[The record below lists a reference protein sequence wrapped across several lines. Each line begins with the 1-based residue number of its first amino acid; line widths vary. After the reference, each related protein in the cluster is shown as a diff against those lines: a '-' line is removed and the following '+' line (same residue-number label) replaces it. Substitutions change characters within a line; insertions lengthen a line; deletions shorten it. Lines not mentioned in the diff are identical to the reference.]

1 MFWKIKALMMSLA
14 LRQLDR
20 SKNMRR
26 VLDYNLGMSKTL
38 YIIDGH
44 AQIFRAYFAIRG
56 GMNSPTTGEP
66 THAVFGMAGMML
78 KLLNDVKPQF
88 VIMAI
93 DTKGPTFRDEI
104 YSEYKANREKTP
116 EDLIQQEKRIFDMI
130 RAFGVPI
137 IGVPGA
143 EADDIIATL
152 CKRITEDDTRKD
164 WDIRVVSRDKDL
176 EQLLSERVTMFDIHK
191 DELVTVDTLL
201 EKKGLTPAQ
210 VVDALAMIGDTA
222 DNIPGIPGIGP
233 KTAVTLLQDFG
244 SIDGIYE
251 NIDKIKG
258 KRREKIESAKDR
270 MPLNRQLVQL
280 KDDLDF
286 EFDLETATV
295 GPIDK
300 ALLTDMFQT
309 LGFRRHINDLNKITL
324 GGESETAT
332 PQTVETKP
340 AATAAPEGFLFGES
354 LFDQG
359 SDAGTTGNV
368 AAAPVVASTKDG
380 EYTCIKTQVEL
391 DDAIKAIR
399 KADLLAI
406 DTETIGL
413 GRNVPICGICLS
425 WEEKQGVYIPMVSP
439 QQDEHLDSQTV
450 IDTLKPLLQDPTVK
464 KTGHNLKYD
473 ALVLRHAGIHLRG
486 VVFDSMIA
494 AQLLGMASRGMDH
507 LALELLQH
515 RMIPISQ
522 LIGEKSAKQATM
534 DTVPLDQVTEYAAED
549 ADISL
554 RFYHLLHPRLVEAQ
568 MADLEAVEMPL
579 VEVLSDVESLGIRI
593 DPDVLLAQKE
603 ELTGKLDEIKD
614 QIFQVAGEPFNLD
627 SPKQLGEILFHKL
640 GMPILKRK
648 KTGPSTDVEVLEK
661 LAAREDLPVGSEKM
675 PSLLLEYRQ
684 FSKLCNTYLD
694 NLRDAQDK
702 TDGRIHAS
710 FMQLGAATGRLSSGG
725 PNLQNIPVR
734 SEAGRQIR
742 KAFVAAEGHQL
753 IVADYSQ
760 IELRILAHLS
770 QDPALIEAFKNDLDI
785 HAAVASQVFNTP
797 LDEVSKEQR
806 ARAKVINFGIVYGIT
821 SYGLARRIE
830 DLDEREARALIE
842 DYRKRFAGID
852 RFLHECVQ
860 HALDHGYVKT
870 ILGRRRPI
878 DQIHSSNGNT
888 RALGERLAI
897 NTVVQGSAT
906 GDLIKKAMVNLYNR
920 IYGEKL
926 PLRMICQIHDELI
939 FEAPTSEIDA
949 MREIVRTE
957 MESAMELTV
966 PLKVDV
972 GVGNDWLEAK

>member
-1 MFWKIKALMMSLA
+1 
-14 LRQLDR
+14 
-20 SKNMRR
+20 
-26 VLDYNLGMSKTL
+26 MSKTI

-78 KLLNDVKPQF
+78 KLLTEVKPDL
-88 VIMAI
+88 VVMAI
-93 DTKGPTFRDEI
+93 DTKGPTFRDEM
-104 YSEYKANREKTP
+104 YADYKANREKTP
-116 EDLIQQEKRIFDMI
+116 EDLIKQEKRIFDMV
-130 RAFGVPI
+130 RGFGVPI
-137 IGVPGA
+137 IGIPGA

-152 CKRITEDDTRKD
+152 CKRIVNDPDRKD
-164 WDIRVVSRDKDL
+164 WNIRVVSRDKDL
-176 EQLLSERVTMFDIHK
+176 EQLLSDRVVMFDIHK
-191 DELVTVDTLL
+191 DEIVDEASLM
-201 EKKGLTPAQ
+201 EKKGLRPDQ
-210 VVDALAMIGDTA
+210 VIDALAMIGDTA
-222 DNIPGIPGIGP
+222 DNIPGVPGIGP
-233 KTAVTLLQDFG
+233 KTAVALLQEFG
-244 SIDGIYE
+244 SIEGILA
-251 NIDKIKG
+251 NIEKIKG
-258 KRREKIESAKDR
+258 KRRENIEAATDR
-270 MPLNRQLVQL
+270 LPLNIKLVKL

-286 EFDLETATV
+286 EFDLDSATV

-300 ALLTDMFQT
+300 TMLTEMFQV
-309 LGFRRHINDLNKITL
+309 LGFRRHISDLNRL
-324 GGESETAT
+324 GGAEEKAAKPQAVEPVKTKT
-332 PQTVETKP
+332 PAP
-340 AATAAPEGFLFGES
+340 APEGFLFGES

-359 SDAGTTGNV
+359 SESTSQTSTHDQ
-368 AAAPVVASTKDG
+368 APVVESTNDG
-380 EYTCIKTQVEL
+380 NYTCIKTKAQL
-391 DDAIKAIR
+391 DDVIAQCR
-399 KADLLAI
+399 KAPLLAI

-413 GRNVPICGICLS
+413 GRNVPVCGICLS
-425 WEEKQGVYIPMVSP
+425 WEEKQGVYIPMISK
-439 QQDEHLDSQTV
+439 QQAEHLDHDTV
-450 IDTLKPLLQDPTVK
+450 IAALKPLLEDSKVF

-473 ALVLRHAGIHLRG
+473 ALVLRHAGIHLKG
-486 VVFDSMIA
+486 VMFDSMIA

-507 LALELLQH
+507 MAMELLQH

-522 LIGEKSAKQATM
+522 LIGPKDAKQSTM
-534 DTVPLDQVTEYAAED
+534 DTVPLDQITDYAAED

-554 RFYHLLHPRLVEAQ
+554 RFYHLLHPRLAQ
-568 MADLEAVEMPL
+568 QEMTELEAVEMPL

-593 DPDVLLAQKE
+593 DPDALAAQKE
-603 ELTGKLDEIKD
+603 ELTGKLDELKD
-614 QIFQVAGEPFNLD
+614 KIFEAAGEPFNLE
-627 SPKQLGEILFHKL
+627 SPKQLAEILFHKL
-640 GMPILKRK
+640 GLPIIKRK
-648 KTGPSTDVEVLEK
+648 KNGPSTDVEVLEK
-661 LAAREDLPVGSEKM
+661 LAAREDLPVGSEKV
-675 PSLLLEYRQ
+675 PALLLEYRQ

-742 KAFVAAEGHQL
+742 KAFVADKGHKL

-770 QDPALIEAFKNDLDI
+770 QDPALIDAFNNDLDI

-797 LDEVSKEQR
+797 LEEVTKEQR

-830 DLDEREARALIE
+830 DLNEREARALIE

-852 RFLHECVQ
+852 RFLQQCVQ
-860 HALDHGYVKT
+860 EALEFGYVKT

-878 DQIHSSNGNT
+878 EQIHSSNGNT

-920 IYGEKL
+920 IYGENL

-939 FEAPTSEIDA
+939 FEAPDADIDA
-949 MREIVRTE
+949 MKEIVRHE
-957 MESAMELTV
+957 MESAMQLTV

-972 GVGNDWLEAK
+972 GVGDDWLSAK

>member
-1 MFWKIKALMMSLA
+1 
-14 LRQLDR
+14 
-20 SKNMRR
+20 
-26 VLDYNLGMSKTL
+26 MSKTI

-78 KLLNDVKPQF
+78 KLLNEIKPEL

-137 IGVPGA
+137 IGIPGA

-152 CKRITEDDTRKD
+152 CKRITEDASRKN
-164 WDIRVVSRDKDL
+164 WDIRIVSRDKDL
-176 EQLLSERVTMFDIHK
+176 EQLLSDRVTMFDIHK

-201 EKKGLTPAQ
+201 EKKGLTPQQ

-233 KTAVTLLQDFG
+233 KTAVSLLQEFG

-258 KRREKIESAKDR
+258 KRREKIEESKDR

-324 GGESETAT
+324 GGETEAAK
-332 PQTVETKP
+332 PQTVEQTTPTASATP
-340 AATAAPEGFLFGES
+340 APAPDGFLFGES

-359 SDAGTTGNV
+359 NESTGGNTT
-368 AAAPVVASTKDG
+368 AAAPIVESTKDG
-380 EYTCIKTQVEL
+380 AYTCVKTQAEL
-391 DDAIKAIR
+391 DDVIKQVR
-399 KADLLAI
+399 KADILAI

-439 QQDEHLDSQTV
+439 QQDEHLDSKNV
-450 IDTLKPLLQDPTVK
+450 IDTLKPLLEDPAIK

-507 LALELLQH
+507 LALELLKH

-534 DTVPLDQVTEYAAED
+534 DTVPLDQITEYAAED

-554 RFYHLLHPRLVEAQ
+554 RFYHLLHPRLVEAE
-568 MADLEAVEMPL
+568 MAELEAVEMPL

-593 DPDVLLAQKE
+593 DPDVLAGQKE

-614 QIFQVAGEPFNLD
+614 QIFEVAGEPFNLD
-627 SPKQLGEILFHKL
+627 SPKQLGDILFHKL
-640 GMPILKRK
+640 GLPILKRK

-661 LAAREDLPVGSEKM
+661 LAAREDLPVGAEKM
-675 PSLLLEYRQ
+675 PALLLEYRQ

-742 KAFVAAEGHQL
+742 KAFVAAEGCKL

-770 QDPALIEAFKNDLDI
+770 QDPALIDAFNNDQDI

-797 LDEVSKEQR
+797 LDEVTKEQR

-830 DLDEREARALIE
+830 DLNEREARALIE

-852 RFLHECVQ
+852 QFLHECVQ

-878 DQIHSSNGNT
+878 EQIHSSNGNT

-920 IYGEKL
+920 IYSENL
-926 PLRMICQIHDELI
+926 PLKMICQIHDELI
-939 FEAPTSEIDA
+939 FEAPQSDVDA
-949 MREIVRTE
+949 MKEVVRHE
-957 MESAMELTV
+957 MESAMQLTV

-972 GVGNDWLEAK
+972 GVGDDWLEAK

>member
-1 MFWKIKALMMSLA
+1 
-14 LRQLDR
+14 
-20 SKNMRR
+20 
-26 VLDYNLGMSKTL
+26 
-38 YIIDGH
+38 
-44 AQIFRAYFAIRG
+44 
-56 GMNSPTTGEP
+56 MNSPTTGEP

-78 KLLNDVKPQF
+78 KLLIEVKPDY
-88 VIMAI
+88 VVMAI
-93 DTKGPTFRDEI
+93 DTKGPTFRDEL
-104 YSEYKANREKTP
+104 YADYKANREKTP
-116 EDLIQQEKRIFDMI
+116 EDLIKQEKRIFDMV
-130 RAFGVPI
+130 RGFGVPI
-137 IGVPGA
+137 IGIPGA

-152 CKRITEDDTRKD
+152 CKRIVEDPARKD
-164 WDIRVVSRDKDL
+164 WNIRVVSRDKDL
-176 EQLLSERVTMFDIHK
+176 EQLLSDRVTMFDIHK
-191 DELVTVDTLL
+191 DEIVDQASLL
-201 EKKGLTPAQ
+201 EKKGLHPEQ
-210 VVDALAMIGDTA
+210 VIDALAMIGDTA

-233 KTAVTLLQDFG
+233 KTAVALLQEFG
-244 SIDGIYE
+244 SIEGILA
-251 NIDKIKG
+251 NIEKIKG
-258 KRREKIESAKDR
+258 KRRENIEAAADR
-270 MPLNRQLVQL
+270 LPLNQQLVKL

-286 EFDLETATV
+286 EFDLDTATV

-300 ALLTDMFQT
+300 TMLTEMFEV
-309 LGFRRHINDLNKITL
+309 LGFRRHISDLNRL
-324 GGESETAT
+324 GGDAVKTAKPQAVEPVKRKT
-332 PQTVETKP
+332 PAP
-340 AATAAPEGFLFGES
+340 APEGFLFGES

-359 SDAGTTGNV
+359 NESSSSQTTTHDAV
-368 AAAPVVASTKDG
+368 PVVESTNDG
-380 EYTCIKTQVEL
+380 TYTCIKTQAQL
-391 DDAIKAIR
+391 DDVIAHCRNAPM
-399 KADLLAI
+399 LAV

-425 WEEKQGVYIPMVSP
+425 WEEKQGVYIPMISK
-439 QQDEHLDSQTV
+439 QQAEHLDHDTV
-450 IDTLKPLLQDPTVK
+450 ITALKPLLEDSKLP

-473 ALVLRHAGIHLRG
+473 ALVLRHAGIHLKG

-507 LALELLQH
+507 LAMELLQH

-522 LIGEKSAKQATM
+522 LIGPKDGKQSTM
-534 DTVPLDQVTEYAAED
+534 DTVPLDMITDYAAED

-554 RFYHLLHPRLVEAQ
+554 RFYHLLHPKLTEQ
-568 MADLEAVEMPL
+568 GMADLQAVEMPL

-593 DPDVLLAQKE
+593 DPDALAAQKK
-603 ELTGKLDEIKD
+603 ELTGKLDELKD
-614 QIFQVAGEPFNLD
+614 QIFEAAGEPFNLE
-627 SPKQLGEILFHKL
+627 SPKQLAEILFHKL
-640 GMPILKRK
+640 GLPIIKRK
-648 KTGPSTDVEVLEK
+648 KNGPSTDVEVLEK
-661 LAAREDLPVGSEKM
+661 LAAREDLPVGSEKV
-675 PSLLLEYRQ
+675 PALLLEYRQ

-694 NLRDAQDK
+694 NLRECQDK
-702 TDGRIHAS
+702 TDGRIHAT

-742 KAFVAAEGHQL
+742 KAFVADPGHQL

-770 QDPALIEAFKNDLDI
+770 QDPALIDAFNHDLDI

-797 LDEVSKEQR
+797 LENVTKEQR

-830 DLDEREARALIE
+830 GLNEREARTLIE

-852 RFLHECVQ
+852 RFLQQCVQ
-860 HALDHGYVKT
+860 EALDHGYVKT

-878 DQIHSSNGNT
+878 EQIHSSNGNT

-920 IYGEKL
+920 IYRENL

-939 FEAPTSEIDA
+939 FEAPDADVDA
-949 MREIVRTE
+949 MKEIVRHE
-957 MESAMELTV
+957 MESAMKLTV
-966 PLKVDV
+966 PLKVDI

>member
-1 MFWKIKALMMSLA
+1 MILM
-14 LRQLDR
+14 
-20 SKNMRR
+20 
-26 VLDYNLGMSKTL
+26 LDYNLRMSKTI

-78 KLLNDVKPQF
+78 KLLGQVKPDL
-88 VIMAI
+88 VVMAI

-104 YSEYKANREKTP
+104 YAEYKANREKTP
-116 EDLIQQEKRIFDMI
+116 EDLIKQEKRIFDMI
-130 RAFGVPI
+130 RGFGVPI

-152 CKRITEDDTRKD
+152 CKRILDDPDRTD

-176 EQLLSERVTMFDIHK
+176 EQLLGKRVSMFDIHK

-201 EKKGLTPAQ
+201 EKKGLRPDQ

-233 KTAVTLLQDFG
+233 KTAVTLLQDYG

-258 KRREKIESAKDR
+258 KRREKIQAAKDR
-270 MPLNRQLVQL
+270 MPLNIQLVKL

-286 EFDLETATV
+286 ELDLDAATI
-295 GPIDK
+295 GPIDT
-300 ALLTDMFQT
+300 AMLTDLFET
-309 LGFRRHINDLNKITL
+309 LGFRRHINDLKKL
-324 GGESETAT
+324 T
-332 PQTVETKP
+332 PQETTTELEISKP
-340 AATAAPEGFLFGES
+340 TQPQAASPAPDGFLFGES
-354 LFDQG
+354 LFDQA
-359 SDAGTTGNV
+359 SSNNEHGTTQ
-368 AAAPVVASTKDG
+368 AAAPDVQHTNDG
-380 EYTCIKTQVEL
+380 SYTCIKTQAQLEDVI
-391 DDAIKAIR
+391 AQCR
-399 KADLLAI
+399 KVPLVAI

-425 WEEKQGVYIPMVSP
+425 WEEKQGVYVPMVSP
-439 QQDEHLDSQTV
+439 QQDEHLDAQTV
-450 IDTLKPLLQDPTVK
+450 IDTLKPLLEDPTVK

-473 ALVLRHAGIHLRG
+473 ALVLRHADIHLRG

-507 LALELLQH
+507 LAMELLGH
-515 RMIPISQ
+515 RVIPISQ
-522 LIGEKSAKQATM
+522 LIGAKDSKQATM
-534 DTVPLDQVTEYAAED
+534 DSVPLDQITDYAAED

-554 RFYHLLHPRLVEAQ
+554 RFYHLLHPKLVEQ
-568 MADLEAVEMPL
+568 EMADLEAVEMPL

-593 DPDVLLAQKE
+593 DPTVLAAQKE
-603 ELTGKLDEIKD
+603 ELTGKLTEIKD
-614 QIFQVAGEPFNLD
+614 QIFEVAGEPFNLD

-661 LAAREDLPVGSEKM
+661 LALREDLPVGSEKI
-675 PSLLLEYRQ
+675 PALLLEYRK

-702 TDGRIHAS
+702 KDGRIHAS
-710 FMQLGAATGRLSSGG
+710 FIQLGAATGRLSSGG

-742 KAFVAAEGHQL
+742 KAFVADKGHQL

-770 QDPALIEAFKNDLDI
+770 QDPALIDAFNNDLDI
-785 HAAVASQVFNTP
+785 HAAVASQVFSTP
-797 LDEVSKEQR
+797 LQDVTKEQR

-830 DLDEREARALIE
+830 DLNEREARALIE

-852 RFLHECVQ
+852 RFLQECVQ
-860 HALDHGYVKT
+860 EALNHGYVKT

-878 DQIHSSNGNT
+878 EQIHSSNGNT

-920 IYGEKL
+920 IYGENL

-939 FEAPTSEIDA
+939 FEAPDA
-949 MREIVRTE
+949 DVQAMKEIVKRE
-957 MESAMELTV
+957 MESAMKLTV
-966 PLKVDV
+966 PLKVDI
-972 GVGNDWLEAK
+972 GIGEDWLEAK

>member
-1 MFWKIKALMMSLA
+1 MFRLLH
-14 LRQLDR
+14 
-20 SKNMRR
+20 
-26 VLDYNLGMSKTL
+26 YNLRMSKTI

-78 KLLNDVKPQF
+78 KLLTEVKPDL
-88 VIMAI
+88 VVMAI

-104 YSEYKANREKTP
+104 YADYKANREKTP
-116 EDLIQQEKRIFDMI
+116 EDLIKQEKRIFDMV
-130 RAFGVPI
+130 RGFGVPI
-137 IGVPGA
+137 IGIPGA

-152 CKRITEDDTRKD
+152 CKRITEDEQRKD
-164 WDIRVVSRDKDL
+164 WQIRVVSRDKDL
-176 EQLLSERVTMFDIHK
+176 EQLLSERVVMFDIHK
-191 DELVTVDTLL
+191 DEIVTVDTLL
-201 EKKGLTPAQ
+201 EKKGLRPEQ
-210 VVDALAMIGDTA
+210 VIDALAMIGDTA

-233 KTAVTLLQDFG
+233 KTAVSLLQEFG
-244 SIDGIYE
+244 SIEGILA

-258 KRREKIESAKDR
+258 KRRENIEAAAAR
-270 MPLNRQLVQL
+270 LPLNQQLVRL

-286 EFDLETATV
+286 EFDLDTATV

-300 ALLTDMFQT
+300 AMLTDLFET
-309 LGFRRHINDLNKITL
+309 LGFRRHISDLNKLTV
-324 GGESETAT
+324 GTQETKAKPQVSEQTKSAT
-332 PQTVETKP
+332 PTQVP
-340 AATAAPEGFLFGES
+340 PPEGFLFGES
-354 LFDQG
+354 LFEQG
-359 SDAGTTGNV
+359 GQSDNTT
-368 AAAPVVASTKDG
+368 AAPTQAPVIESTKDG
-380 EYTCIKTQVEL
+380 QYTCIKTQAQL
-391 DDAIKAIR
+391 DDVIKHIH
-399 KADLLAI
+399 KAPILAI

-425 WEEKQGVYIPMVSP
+425 WEDKQGVYIPMVSK
-439 QQDEHLDSQTV
+439 QQDEHLDSLTV
-450 IDTLKPLLQDPTVK
+450 IHALKPLLEDANIK

-507 LALELLQH
+507 LAMELLHH

-522 LIGEKSAKQATM
+522 LIGAKDTKQSTM
-534 DTVPLDQVTEYAAED
+534 DTVPLDQITDYAAED

-554 RFYHLLHPRLVEAQ
+554 RFYHLLHPRLAEQ
-568 MADLEAVEMPL
+568 EMADLEAVEMPL

-593 DPDVLLAQKE
+593 DPDVLSVQKD
-603 ELTGKLDEIKD
+603 ELTGKLDELKD
-614 QIFQVAGEPFNLD
+614 KIFEAAGEPFNLE
-627 SPKQLGEILFHKL
+627 SPKQLAEILFHKL
-640 GMPILKRK
+640 GLPILKRK

-661 LAAREDLPVGSEKM
+661 LAAREDLPVGSEKV

-702 TDGRIHAS
+702 SDGRIHAS

-742 KAFVAAEGHQL
+742 KAFVADPGHKL

-770 QDPALIEAFKNDLDI
+770 QDPALIDAFNHDQDI
-785 HAAVASQVFNTP
+785 HAAVASQVFGTP

-830 DLDEREARALIE
+830 GLNEREARALIE

-878 DQIHSSNGNT
+878 EQIHSSNGNT

-920 IYGEKL
+920 IYGENL

-939 FEAPTSEIDA
+939 FEAPESEIDA
-949 MREIVRTE
+949 MKEVVRHE
-957 MESAMELTV
+957 MESAMQLTV

-972 GVGNDWLEAK
+972 GVGDDWLEAK